1 MSNIYVIITEIK
13 AIMAKLND
21 IISKRSPESQQR
33 IKKMANQMLLDIN
46 LSNLREELKI
56 SQAEIAKNL
65 GVSQAAISKREKL
78 GKDLKISSLKEYVEA
93 MGAKVRLDVE
103 LPNGKHVAI
112 SI

>member
-1 MSNIYVIITEIK
+1 
-13 AIMAKLND
+13 MAKLND

-33 IKKMANQMLLDIN
+33 IKKMANQLLLDIN

-93 MGAKVRLDVE
+93 MGGKVRLDVE

>member
-1 MSNIYVIITEIK
+1 M
-13 AIMAKLND
+13 
-21 IISKRSPESQQR
+21 SKRSPESQQR

-93 MGAKVRLDVE
+93 MGGKVRLDVE

>member
-1 MSNIYVIITEIK
+1 
-13 AIMAKLND
+13 LND

-93 MGAKVRLDVE
+93 MGGKVRLDVE

>member
-1 MSNIYVIITEIK
+1 
-13 AIMAKLND
+13 MAKLND

-78 GKDLKISSLKEYVEA
+78 GKDLKISSS
-93 MGAKVRLDVE
+93 
-103 LPNGKHVAI
+103 P
-112 SI
+112 

>member
-1 MSNIYVIITEIK
+1 
-13 AIMAKLND
+13 MAKLND

-78 GKDLKISSLKEYVEA
+78 GKDLKISSLKNMLKLWV
-93 MGAKVRLDVE
+93 AK
-103 LPNGKHVAI
+103 
-112 SI
+112 

>member
-1 MSNIYVIITEIK
+1 
-13 AIMAKLND
+13 MAKLND

-78 GKDLKISSLKEYVEA
+78 GKDLKISSLKEYVASNYPIES
-93 MGAKVRLDVE
+93 LEIDLLSSE
-103 LPNGKHVAI
+103 I
-112 SI
+112 Y

>member
-1 MSNIYVIITEIK
+1 
-13 AIMAKLND
+13 MAKLND

-78 GKDLKISSLKEYVEA
+78 GL
-93 MGAKVRLDVE
+93 LDYRFKLRASQSKSVI
-103 LPNGKHVAI
+103 LTRRPKK
-112 SI
+112 

>member
-1 MSNIYVIITEIK
+1 
-13 AIMAKLND
+13 MAKLND

-93 MGAKVRLDVE
+93 MGGT
-103 LPNGKHVAI
+103 P
-112 SI
+112 

>member
-1 MSNIYVIITEIK
+1 
-13 AIMAKLND
+13 ND

-93 MGAKVRLDVE
+93 MGGKVRLDVE
-103 LPNGKHVAI
+103 LPNG
-112 SI
+112 

>member
-1 MSNIYVIITEIK
+1 
-13 AIMAKLND
+13 
-21 IISKRSPESQQR
+21 SKRSPESQQR

-93 MGAKVRLDVE
+93 MGGKVRLDVE

>member
-1 MSNIYVIITEIK
+1 
-13 AIMAKLND
+13 MAKLND

-93 MGAKVRLDVE
+93 MG
-103 LPNGKHVAI
+103 
-112 SI
+112 

>member
-1 MSNIYVIITEIK
+1 
-13 AIMAKLND
+13 
-21 IISKRSPESQQR
+21 ISKRSPESQQR

-93 MGAKVRLDVE
+93 MGGKVRLDVE

>member
-1 MSNIYVIITEIK
+1 
-13 AIMAKLND
+13 MAKLND

-33 IKKMANQMLLDIN
+33 INKMANQMLLDIN

-93 MGAKVRLDVE
+93 MGGKVRLDVE

>member
-1 MSNIYVIITEIK
+1 
-13 AIMAKLND
+13 MAKLND

-33 IKKMANQMLLDIN
+33 IKKMANQMLLILTYRTYGRVKN
-46 LSNLREELKI
+46 I
-56 SQAEIAKNL
+56 SSWNCKNL

-93 MGAKVRLDVE
+93 MGGKVRLDVE

>member
-1 MSNIYVIITEIK
+1 
-13 AIMAKLND
+13 MAKLNN
-21 IISKRSPESQQR
+21 INSKPSPESQQR
-33 IKKMANQMLLDIN
+33 INKMANQMLLDIN

-93 MGAKVRLDVE
+93 MGGKVRLDVE
-103 LPNGKHVAI
+103 L
-112 SI
+112 

>member
-1 MSNIYVIITEIK
+1 
-13 AIMAKLND
+13 
-21 IISKRSPESQQR
+21 QQR

-78 GKDLKISSLKEYVEA
+78 GKDLKISSLQEYVEA
-93 MGAKVRLDVE
+93 MGGKVRLDVE

>member
-1 MSNIYVIITEIK
+1 
-13 AIMAKLND
+13 MAKLND

-93 MGAKVRLDVE
+93 MGGKVRLDVSLITVSNFE
-103 LPNGKHVAI
+103 RVSQNL
-112 SI
+112 

>member
-1 MSNIYVIITEIK
+1 
-13 AIMAKLND
+13 
-21 IISKRSPESQQR
+21 
-33 IKKMANQMLLDIN
+33 MANQMLLDIK
-46 LSNLREELKI
+46 LSNLLEELKI
-56 SQAEIAKNL
+56 SQAESTKKL

-93 MGAKVRLDVE
+93 MGGKVRLDVE

>member
-1 MSNIYVIITEIK
+1 
-13 AIMAKLND
+13 MAKLND

-78 GKDLKISSLKEYVEA
+78 GKDLKIS
-93 MGAKVRLDVE
+93 
-103 LPNGKHVAI
+103 
-112 SI
+112 

>member
-1 MSNIYVIITEIK
+1 
-13 AIMAKLND
+13 MAKLND

-65 GVSQAAISKREKL
+65 GVSQAAIS
-78 GKDLKISSLKEYVEA
+78 
-93 MGAKVRLDVE
+93 
-103 LPNGKHVAI
+103 
-112 SI
+112 

>member
-1 MSNIYVIITEIK
+1 
-13 AIMAKLND
+13 MAKLND

-65 GVSQAAISKREKL
+65 GVSQAAIS
-78 GKDLKISSLKEYVEA
+78 
-93 MGAKVRLDVE
+93 
-103 LPNGKHVAI
+103 P
-112 SI
+112 

>member
-1 MSNIYVIITEIK
+1 
-13 AIMAKLND
+13 MAKLND

-93 MGAKVRLDVE
+93 MGGKVRLDVE

-112 SI
+112 SILR

>member
-1 MSNIYVIITEIK
+1 
-13 AIMAKLND
+13 MAKLND
-21 IISKRSPESQQR
+21 IISKRAPESQQR

-93 MGAKVRLDVE
+93 MGGKVRL
-103 LPNGKHVAI
+103 
-112 SI
+112 

>member
-1 MSNIYVIITEIK
+1 
-13 AIMAKLND
+13 MAKLND

-93 MGAKVRLDVE
+93 MGGKVRLDVE

-112 SI
+112 SLITVSNFERVSQNL

>member
-1 MSNIYVIITEIK
+1 
-13 AIMAKLND
+13 MAKLND

-93 MGAKVRLDVE
+93 MGGKVRLDVE
-103 LPNGKHVAI
+103 LPNGKHVA
-112 SI
+112 

>member
-1 MSNIYVIITEIK
+1 M
-13 AIMAKLND
+13 
-21 IISKRSPESQQR
+21 
-33 IKKMANQMLLDIN
+33 KKMANQMLLDIK
-46 LSNLREELKI
+46 LSNLLEELKI
-56 SQAEIAKNL
+56 SQAESTKKL

-93 MGAKVRLDVE
+93 MGGKVRLDVE

>member
-1 MSNIYVIITEIK
+1 
-13 AIMAKLND
+13 MAKLND

-93 MGAKVRLDVE
+93 MGGKVRLLLDYRFKLRASQSKSVI
-103 LPNGKHVAI
+103 LTRRPKK
-112 SI
+112 

>member
-1 MSNIYVIITEIK
+1 
-13 AIMAKLND
+13 

-93 MGAKVRLDVE
+93 MGGKVRLDVE

>member
-1 MSNIYVIITEIK
+1 
-13 AIMAKLND
+13 MAKLND

-33 IKKMANQMLLDIN
+33 IKKMANQMLLDIK

-93 MGAKVRLDVE
+93 
-103 LPNGKHVAI
+103 
-112 SI
+112 

>member
-1 MSNIYVIITEIK
+1 
-13 AIMAKLND
+13 MAKLND

-33 IKKMANQMLLDIN
+33 IKKIANQMLLDIN

-93 MGAKVRLDVE
+93 MGGKVRLDVE

>member
-1 MSNIYVIITEIK
+1 
-13 AIMAKLND
+13 
-21 IISKRSPESQQR
+21 SPESQQR

-93 MGAKVRLDVE
+93 MGGKVRLDVE

>member
-1 MSNIYVIITEIK
+1 
-13 AIMAKLND
+13 MAKLND

-93 MGAKVRLDVE
+93 MGGKVRLDVE

>member
-1 MSNIYVIITEIK
+1 MS
-13 AIMAKLND
+13 
-21 IISKRSPESQQR
+21 SQV
-33 IKKMANQMLLDIN
+33 KP
-46 LSNLREELKI
+46 LKI

-93 MGAKVRLDVE
+93 MGGKVRLDVE

>member
-1 MSNIYVIITEIK
+1 
-13 AIMAKLND
+13 
-21 IISKRSPESQQR
+21 SQQR

-93 MGAKVRLDVE
+93 MGGKVRLDVE

>member
-1 MSNIYVIITEIK
+1 
-13 AIMAKLND
+13 MAKLND

-93 MGAKVRLDVE
+93 MGGKVRLDVE

-112 SI
+112 SP

>member
-1 MSNIYVIITEIK
+1 
-13 AIMAKLND
+13 MAKLND

-93 MGAKVRLDVE
+93 MGGKVRLDVE

-112 SI
+112 PI

>member
-1 MSNIYVIITEIK
+1 
-13 AIMAKLND
+13 MAKLND

-33 IKKMANQMLLDIN
+33 IKKMANQMLFDLK

-65 GVSQAAISKREKL
+65 GVSQAAISKRESL

-93 MGAKVRLDVE
+93 MGAKVSLDVE

>member
-1 MSNIYVIITEIK
+1 
-13 AIMAKLND
+13 
-21 IISKRSPESQQR
+21 
-33 IKKMANQMLLDIN
+33 MANQMLLDIN

-93 MGAKVRLDVE
+93 MGGKVRLDVE

>member
-1 MSNIYVIITEIK
+1 
-13 AIMAKLND
+13 MAKLND

-78 GKDLKISSLKEYVEA
+78 GKDLKISSLL
-93 MGAKVRLDVE
+93 LDYRFKLRASQSKSVI
-103 LPNGKHVAI
+103 LTRRPKK
-112 SI
+112 